1 MIRRKRSEKIGRFLL
16 VCMEEV
22 DENGNTI
29 RAWVEVFD
37 GNKLLGSFTT
47 LGQARK
53 FVDDQIAE
61 LDEDDDDTPDP
72 TP

>member
-1 MIRRKRSEKIGRFLL
+1 MIRRMRSEKIGRFSL
-16 VCMEEV
+16 VCMEEA
-22 DENGNTI
+22 DQDGNMI

-37 GNKLLGSFTT
+37 GNELLGRFAT
-47 LGQARK
+47 LRQARK
-53 FVDDQIAE
+53 FVENQCAK

>member
-1 MIRRKRSEKIGRFLL
+1 MIRRKRSEKIGRFSL

-22 DENGNTI
+22 DQNGNTI

-37 GNKLLGSFTT
+37 GNKLLGSFAT